1 MEIRIRGVDPSVVS
15 IIDEYAKLNNL
26 SRNNYIKQ
34 LLVWQAKRNIM
45 ESARLEEDTKM
56 KSIYQINEILFN
68 KLKEMEFN
76 LHQLLA
82 LNMYVSELDN
92 EELDQILNTNVVE
105 GEY

>member
-1 MEIRIRGVDPSVVS
+1 MEIRIRGVDPSVVFT
-15 IIDEYAKLNNL
+15 IDEYAKLKNL

-34 LLVWQAKRNIM
+34 LLMWQAERNIM
-45 ESARLEEDTKM
+45 ESARLKEDTKM
-56 KSIYQINEILFN
+56 KSIYQINEILLN

-82 LNMYVSELDN
+82 LNIYVSELNN
-92 EELDQILNTNVVE
+92 EELEQILNTNVVE